1 MTRYTMNQIRKGLKV
16 LEDGE
21 PCVIVETDFRKPG
34 KGQVFVHVKLRG
46 IRSGRVVPRTLK
58 NSDSLQAADLLD
70 VQMKLLYRE
79 QDEWHFMNPD
89 THEQVIADAG
99 AMGDAAG
106 WVKGGEICVVSL
118 WNGVPLLVDAPG
130 FVELTV
136 IEADPG
142 VRGDTSSAGSK
153 PVRLETGAVVRV
165 PLFVMRGE
173 TIRVD
178 TRSGD
183 YVARVR
189 AA

>member
-1 MTRYTMNQIRKGLKV
+1 M
-16 LEDGE
+16 
-21 PCVIVETDFRKPG
+21 
-34 KGQVFVHVKLRG
+34 FVHVKLRG
-46 IRSGRVVPRTLK
+46 IRSGRVVPRALK

-99 AMGDAAG
+99 AMSDAAG
-106 WVKGGEICVVSL
+106 WVKGGETCMVSL
-118 WNGVPLLVDAPG
+118 WNSVPLLVDAPG